1 MDALSTVVLC
11 DASTKRGEPCRARVG
26 ANGRQCRMH
35 DPETSAQA
43 LAEASTGGD
52 APGSSKFRLTEELR
66 TRAARDPDAV
76 IQPWFDGLGA
86 TKTFLTNGQVVEV
99 PDHPTRMHAAEL
111 IHDRLDGKPAQRT
124 EITGVDGG
132 PLSFLAVLKASTIEG
147 SF

>member
-1 MDALSTVVLC
+1 MVICDAL
-11 DASTKRGEPCRARVG
+11 TKRGDTCRARVG

-35 DPETSAQA
+35 DPETAAQT
-43 LAEASTGGD
+43 LAAVSTGGD

-66 TRAARDPDAV
+66 SRAARDPDAV
-76 IQPWFDGLGA
+76 IQPWFDGLEA

-99 PDHPTRMHAAEL
+99 PDHPTRMRAAEL

>member
-1 MDALSTVVLC
+1 MDSLPAVVVCDAL
-11 DASTKRGEPCRARVG
+11 TKKGDSCRARVG

-35 DPETSAQA
+35 DPDTASQA
-43 LAEASTGGD
+43 LAAASKGGD

-76 IQPWFDGLGA
+76 IQPWFDGLMA
-86 TKTFLTNGQVVEV
+86 TKMFLTNGEVVEV
-99 PDHPTRMHAAEL
+99 PDHPTRMRASEL

-124 EITGVDGG
+124 EITGADGG
-132 PLSFLAVLKASTIEG
+132 PLSFLALLKASSIEE